1 MAESATQDF
10 LEVHD
15 IREGVVLLKDSSIR
29 GVLMVSSLNFA
40 LKSEE
45 EQTAIIY
52 AFQSF
57 LNSLDFFCQ
66 IIIQSRNINI
76 TPYLDSLK
84 DLEDRQTNTLLRKQ
98 TASYREF
105 IKNMV
110 VGDMVMTKN
119 FFVVVPYNLMEIF
132 GIGGGLKK
140 QGDVLKQFTGGA
152 NQQKNQ
158 PLKDD
163 EFQRCKT
170 QLWQRMEYLAMGLR
184 RCGLDAVPLTTPE
197 LIELFWAIHHP
208 DQAEVGYY
216 PEILPELLK

>member
-1 MAESATQDF
+1 MQESATQQF
-10 LEVHD
+10 LEIKD
-15 IREGVVLLKDSSIR
+15 IREGVLLLKNNSIR
-29 GVLMVSSLNFA
+29 GVLMVSSVNFA

-57 LNSLDFFCQ
+57 LNSLDFSCQ
-66 IIIQSRNINI
+66 IVIQSRNINI
-76 TPYLDSLK
+76 TPYLDVLK
-84 DLEDRQTNTLLRKQ
+84 DLEDKQTNELLKKQ

-110 VGDMVMTKN
+110 VGDTVMTKN

-132 GIGGGLKK
+132 GVKATA
-140 QGDVLKQFTGGA
+140 KQFKP
-152 NQQKNQ
+152 QQEMN
-158 PLKDD
+158 DAD
-163 EFQRCKT
+163 FQRCKT
-170 QLWQRMEYLAMGLR
+170 QLWQRMEYLSMGLK
-184 RCGLDAVPLTTPE
+184 RCGLEAIPLTTPE

-208 DQAEVGYY
+208 EQAEIGYY

>member
-1 MAESATQDF
+1 MAESATQQF
-10 LEVHD
+10 LEVQD
-15 IREGVVLLKDSSIR
+15 IREGALILKNNSIR
-29 GVLMVSSLNFA
+29 GVLMVSSINFA

-45 EQTAIIY
+45 EQTATVY
-52 AFQSF
+52 AFQNF
-57 LNSLDFFCQ
+57 LNSLDFFFQ

-84 DLEDRQTNTLLRKQ
+84 DLEEKQTNQLLKEQ

-110 VGDMVMTKN
+110 VGDVVMTKN
-119 FFVVVPYNLMEIF
+119 FYVVVPYEIMELLGVKSVTKSF
-132 GIGGGLKK
+132 NFLKK
-140 QGDVLKQFTGGA
+140 SPTSQQG
-152 NQQKNQ
+152 QK
-158 PLKDD
+158 LKDD
-163 EFQRCKT
+163 EFQRCKS

-184 RCGLDAVPLTTPE
+184 RCGLEAVPLTTPE

>member
-1 MAESATQDF
+1 MAESATQAF
-10 LEVHD
+10 LEIQD
-15 IREGVVLLKDSSIR
+15 IREGVLLLKNNSIR
-29 GVLMVSSLNFA
+29 GILMVSSINFA

-66 IIIQSRNINI
+66 IVIQSRNINI
-76 TPYLDSLK
+76 TPYLDGLK
-84 DLEDRQTNTLLRKQ
+84 DLEERQTNSLLREQ

-119 FFVVVPYNLMEIF
+119 FYVVVPYNLMEIL
-132 GIGGGLKK
+132 GMKGMS
-140 QGDVLKQFTGGA
+140 KQFSFLKLPGA
-152 NQQKNQ
+152 TPQNQ
-158 PLKDD
+158 PMKDD

-170 QLWQRMEYLAMGLR
+170 QLWQRMEYLSMGLR
-184 RCGLDAVPLTTPE
+184 RCGLESVPLTTPE

-208 DQAEVGYY
+208 DQAEIGYY